1 MPTADS
7 TTTTDTTTTT
17 TSTTDTS
24 FFTTVKDTVMGWF
37 GNEMVKLAAAGV
49 GGFVAGYLVRTVQG
63 YFSK

>member
-1 MPTADS
+1 MPTID
-7 TTTTDTTTTT
+7 TPTTDTTTNT
-17 TSTTDTS
+17 TTDTS
-24 FFTTVKDTVMGWF
+24 FLTTVKDTVMGWF